1 MLRLLSL
8 LQTHRYWPGT
18 ELAERL
24 EVSPRTL
31 RRDIDRLRTLGYP
44 VDATPGVAGG
54 YRLAAGATLPPLLLD
69 DEEAV
74 AIAVGLCTSATGAV
88 AGIEE
93 TSLRALAKIV
103 QVLPPQL
110 RRRVDALRA
119 FTVGPAAGAGP
130 TVDAGALTAIAQA
143 CRDGERLVFRYTRR
157 DGDEGPRL
165 VEPHRLVMHAR
176 RWYLVAWDTGRRD
189 WRSFRVDR
197 MVDPSPAGTRFGP
210 RDLPGGD
217 AAAFVRAGIAAIP
230 MRHQVEVTFGAPAAR
245 VARYVGPWGTVEAL
259 DPSSCRL
266 TMNVDSL
273 DWPAMVLAAVDADF
287 VVVQPPELVDHVR
300 AAAARFGRAAAAG

>member
-24 EVSPRTL
+24 EVSPRTV
-31 RRDIDRLRTLGYP
+31 RRDIDRVRGLGYP

-54 YRLAAGATLPPLLLD
+54 YQLAAGASLPPLLLD

-74 AIAVGLCTSATGAV
+74 AIAVGLRTSAAGAV

-103 QVLPPQL
+103 QVLPPRL

-130 TVDAGALTAIAQA
+130 TVDAAALTAIAQA
-143 CRDGERLVFRYTRR
+143 CRDNERLGFRYTRR
-157 DGDEGPRL
+157 DGEEALRL
-165 VEPHRLVMHAR
+165 VEPHRLVMLGR
-176 RWYLVAWDTGRRD
+176 RWYLVAWDPGRGD

-197 MVDPSPAGTRFGP
+197 MADPHPAGERFDP
-210 RDLPGGD
+210 RDLPAGD
-217 AAAFVRAGIAAIP
+217 AAAFVQAGIAAIP
-230 MRHQVEVTFGAPAAR
+230 MRHQVEVTFAAPSDR
-245 VARYVGPWGTVEAL
+245 VTRFVGPWGTVEAL
-259 DPSSCRL
+259 DAASCRL

-273 DWPAMVLAAVDADF
+273 DWPAMVLAAVEADF
-287 VVVQPPELVDHVR
+287 VVVRPPELVEHLR
-300 AAAARFGRAAAAG
+300 AAAARFTRATA